1 MKVVSRYV
9 REQKRYTKNDLK
21 SKFSFDEDG
30 VEKFIKNLK
39 AYGVLKSV
47 KNTDDQLEMSDLV
60 DDDVEITD
68 ETAESGD
75 CLYVFTYV
83 GVITCGSR
91 VIKVYPKYL
100 LSKKDDNVL
109 DEMKQVV
116 KVLERYSRSE
126 EQIINVFNGD
136 GENRSF
142 NILAVILFLIND
154 YYEYGIY
161 TNSEDIIE
169 VNGEGEIL
177 WGKTIDE
184 SFAMIE
190 DNRPYYM
197 ELYTEKSVEDDM
209 DYFKRLHECV
219 LTECS
224 RQLRDAQLDALF
236 DMDVIE
242 LSEETLADFGDKEYV
257 LERIIKELN
266 LQFNTHRQI
275 LLKTL
280 YAYVSQDRKMLDEN
294 DGISMFGTT
303 AYHAVWEKACAEV
316 FDNKLNTTLA
326 QLKMTVP
333 LAEKYNSKTIKR
345 QKLIDII
352 EKPIWQ
358 GEDTEAKAADTLIPD
373 LISIPFGPAP
383 HPLQSPDDDSMDCN
397 GNYREASFFSRFY
410 PEKVIQVTGNTYWSR
425 LEDAESDMY
434 ILPCVINMDD
444 NCVEGQACYEIYLVA
459 PDKSV
464 VPLCNT
470 IMACDLIKSAVKD
483 LYMQIEVLASH
494 VNIDNKA
501 RSVIDAYLN
510 KDKKVLSKTFKVPEP
525 SSDDFMTDIDLPF
538 K

>member
-109 DEMKQVV
+109 EEMKQVV

-126 EQIINVFNGD
+126 EQIINVFNSD

-161 TNSEDIIE
+161 TNCEDIIE

-209 DYFKRLHECV
+209 DYFKRLHEFV

-236 DMDVIE
+236 DMDAIE

-303 AYHAVWEKACAEV
+303 AYHAVWEKVCAEV

-326 QLKMTVP
+326 QLKMIVP
-333 LAEKYNSKTIKR
+333 LADKYNSKTAKR

-373 LISIPFGPAP
+373 LISIPSVDGKDWFIIFDAKYYNLQLEKGKSLRGNPGVGDVTKQYLYQLAYKDFINAHGIAEVRNCFLMPTEKKDIVKKGCARMAMLEVLNLKNIQIRLIPATE
-383 HPLQSPDDDSMDCN
+383 LYD
-397 GNYREASFFSRFY
+397 NYL
-410 PEKVIQVTGNTYWSR
+410 TGNHMDITR
-425 LEDAESDMY
+425 LE
-434 ILPCVINMDD
+434 L
-444 NCVEGQACYEIYLVA
+444 
-459 PDKSV
+459 
-464 VPLCNT
+464 
-470 IMACDLIKSAVKD
+470 
-483 LYMQIEVLASH
+483 
-494 VNIDNKA
+494 
-501 RSVIDAYLN
+501 
-510 KDKKVLSKTFKVPEP
+510 
-525 SSDDFMTDIDLPF
+525 
-538 K
+538 

>member
-21 SKFSFDEDG
+21 SRFSFDEDG

-100 LSKKDDNVL
+100 LSRKEDNVL
-109 DEMKQVV
+109 GEMKQVV

-184 SFAMIE
+184 SFALIE

-209 DYFKRLHECV
+209 DYFKRLHECII
-219 LTECS
+219 TECS
-224 RQLRDAQLDALF
+224 RQLHDAQLDNLF
-236 DMDVIE
+236 DMDAIE
-242 LSEETLADFGDKEYV
+242 LSEETLDDFGDREYV

-280 YAYVSQDRKMLDEN
+280 YAYVSQDRRMLEEN

-316 FDNKLNTTLA
+316 FDNKLNTSLA

-333 LAEKYNSKTIKR
+333 LAERYGKIKR

-352 EKPIWQ
+352 EKPVWQ

-373 LISIPFGPAP
+373 LISIPCINGKDWFIIFDAKYYNLQLEKGKSLRGNPGVGDVTKQYLYQLAYRDFISAHDIIEVRNCFLMPTEEKDIVKKGYAKMAMLEALNLKNIQIRLIPAAE
-383 HPLQSPDDDSMDCN
+383 LYD
-397 GNYREASFFSRFY
+397 YY
-410 PEKVIQVTGNTYWSR
+410 LTGNHMDITR
-425 LEDAESDMY
+425 LE
-434 ILPCVINMDD
+434 L
-444 NCVEGQACYEIYLVA
+444 
-459 PDKSV
+459 
-464 VPLCNT
+464 
-470 IMACDLIKSAVKD
+470 
-483 LYMQIEVLASH
+483 
-494 VNIDNKA
+494 
-501 RSVIDAYLN
+501 
-510 KDKKVLSKTFKVPEP
+510 
-525 SSDDFMTDIDLPF
+525 
-538 K
+538 

>member
-1 MKVVSRYV
+1 MKVVSQYV

-39 AYGVLKSV
+39 AYGILKSV

-60 DDDVEITD
+60 DDDIEITD

-100 LSKKDDNVL
+100 LSKKDDDVL

-161 TNSEDIIE
+161 TNNEDIIE

-209 DYFKRLHECV
+209 DYFKRLHECI

-224 RQLRDAQLDALF
+224 RQLRDAQLDILF
-236 DMDVIE
+236 DMDSIE
-242 LSEETLADFGDKEYV
+242 LSEETLDAFGDKEYV
-257 LERIIKELN
+257 LERIMKELN

-280 YAYVSQDRKMLDEN
+280 YAYVSQDKRMFDDN

-316 FDNKLNTTLA
+316 FDNKLNTSLS
-326 QLKMTVP
+326 QLKMSVP
-333 LAEKYNSKTIKR
+333 LAEQYSGKNVKR

-373 LISIPFGPAP
+373 LISIPFIDGKDWFIIFDAKYYNLQLEKGKKLRGNPGVGDVTKQYLYQLAYKDFINAHGIKEIRNCFLMPTEKTEIVKKGVARMSMLEALGLKNIQIRLIPATE
-383 HPLQSPDDDSMDCN
+383 LYE
-397 GNYREASFFSRFY
+397 NYL
-410 PEKVIQVTGNTYWSR
+410 TGNHMDISR
-425 LEDAESDMY
+425 LE
-434 ILPCVINMDD
+434 L
-444 NCVEGQACYEIYLVA
+444 
-459 PDKSV
+459 
-464 VPLCNT
+464 
-470 IMACDLIKSAVKD
+470 
-483 LYMQIEVLASH
+483 
-494 VNIDNKA
+494 
-501 RSVIDAYLN
+501 
-510 KDKKVLSKTFKVPEP
+510 
-525 SSDDFMTDIDLPF
+525 
-538 K
+538 

>member
-1 MKVVSRYV
+1 MKVVSQYV
-9 REQKRYTKNDLK
+9 REQRRYTKNDLK
-21 SKFSFDEDG
+21 NKFFFDEEG

-47 KNTDDQLEMSDLV
+47 KNTDEQLEMSDLV

-109 DEMKQVV
+109 NEMKQVV

-142 NILAVILFLIND
+142 NILAVILFLIKD

-169 VNGEGEIL
+169 INGEGEIL

-184 SFAMIE
+184 SFALIE

-219 LTECS
+219 LTECF
-224 RQLRDAQLDALF
+224 RQLHTAQLDLLF
-236 DMDVIE
+236 DIDCIE
-242 LSEETLADFGDKEYV
+242 LSEETLEDFGDKDYII
-257 LERIIKELN
+257 ERIIKELN
-266 LQFNTHRQI
+266 IQFNTHRQI

-280 YAYVSQDRKMLDEN
+280 YAYISQDRKMLEEYKK
-294 DGISMFGTT
+294 TT
-303 AYHAVWEKACAEV
+303 EE
-316 FDNKLNTTLA
+316 
-326 QLKMTVP
+326 
-333 LAEKYNSKTIKR
+333 IK
-345 QKLIDII
+345 
-352 EKPIWQ
+352 
-358 GEDTEAKAADTLIPD
+358 
-373 LISIPFGPAP
+373 
-383 HPLQSPDDDSMDCN
+383 
-397 GNYREASFFSRFY
+397 
-410 PEKVIQVTGNTYWSR
+410 
-425 LEDAESDMY
+425 
-434 ILPCVINMDD
+434 
-444 NCVEGQACYEIYLVA
+444 
-459 PDKSV
+459 
-464 VPLCNT
+464 
-470 IMACDLIKSAVKD
+470 
-483 LYMQIEVLASH
+483 
-494 VNIDNKA
+494 
-501 RSVIDAYLN
+501 
-510 KDKKVLSKTFKVPEP
+510 
-525 SSDDFMTDIDLPF
+525 
-538 K
+538 